1 MKRFFLLSLLT
12 ISIFA
17 KEEPNSVLSPLK
29 NEIKELKIKS
39 SEEKQ
44 KVNQY
49 DWLSDID
56 LSLSQSKDNEN
67 EKSKDYSLSLSQ
79 EVYNFGGISAKIDY
93 ANYLFKQESLK
104 IQMDNQDDLYL
115 LYSNIINLLVNNLT
129 IKQNIL
135 NTKNKEIEVNIK
147 KSQYKNG
154 ESDISELNDAI
165 MTKNLLEDTKMELM
179 LEKVKYQN
187 EIKKLTQYDVSDID
201 FPKVSLLNKDEFLA
215 NSSQK
220 RYTQIE
226 SKISQTQYQKTKS
239 SYLPSLK
246 INGSAGYNNSDT
258 TNNLDDY
265 YKYGASISIPLSYT
279 SSNDIQQSKL
289 IFLKNKKEEDLTYIE
304 LENTYETSY
313 ETIKQYEKR
322 INLALNDIKLYEEL
336 LQLNQEE
343 YNAGFKA
350 MEDVDTLKNS
360 KEIRQLDI
368 EKYKLYIKKE
378 ILFLYFQIS

>member
-1 MKRFFLLSLLT
+1 MKRFLLLISLSSL
-12 ISIFA
+12 IFA
-17 KEEPNSVLSPLK
+17 TEEPNSVLSPLK

-39 SEEKQ
+39 TEEKQ

-56 LSLSQSKDNEN
+56 LSFSQNKDNEN

-115 LYSNIINLLVNNLT
+115 LYSNIVNLLINNLT

-135 NTKNKEIEVNIK
+135 NSKNKEIEVNIK

-165 MTKNLLEDTKMELM
+165 MSKNLLEDTKMELM

-187 EIKKLTQYDVSDID
+187 EIKKLTEYDISNID

-220 RYTQIE
+220 RYIQIE
-226 SKISQTQYQKTKS
+226 SKISQTQYQKIKS

-313 ETIKQYEKR
+313 ETIKQYEQR

-350 MEDVDTLKNS
+350 IEDVDTLKNS

-378 ILFLYFQIS
+378 ILFLYFQMS

>member
-12 ISIFA
+12 ISVFA

-39 SEEKQ
+39 TEEKQ

-56 LSLSQSKDNEN
+56 LSLSQNKDNEN

-115 LYSNIINLLVNNLT
+115 LYSNIVNLLINNLT

-135 NTKNKEIEVNIK
+135 NSKNKEIEVNIK

-165 MTKNLLEDTKMELM
+165 MSKNLLEDTKMELM

-201 FPKVSLLNKDEFLA
+201 FPKVSLLNKEEFLA

-350 MEDVDTLKNS
+350 IEDVDTLKNS
-360 KEIRQLDI
+360 KEIRLLDI

>member
-1 MKRFFLLSLLT
+1 MKIFFLLSLLT
-12 ISIFA
+12 ISVFA

-39 SEEKQ
+39 TEEKQ

>member
-1 MKRFFLLSLLT
+1 MKIFFLLSLLT
-12 ISIFA
+12 ISVFA

-39 SEEKQ
+39 TEEKQ

-368 EKYKLYIKKE
+368 EKYKL
-378 ILFLYFQIS
+378 LNFRT

>member
-1 MKRFFLLSLLT
+1 MKRFLLP
-12 ISIFA
+12 IFFVSIVFA
-17 KEEPNSVLSPLK
+17 KEETSVLLPLK

-39 SEEKQ
+39 IEEKQ

-49 DWLSDID
+49 DWLSHID
-56 LSLSQSKDNEN
+56 LSVSQSKDNEN
-67 EKSKDYSLSLSQ
+67 FESKDYSLSLNQ

-93 ANYLFKQESLK
+93 ANYLFSQEALK

-135 NTKNKEIEVNIK
+135 NVKNKEIEVSIK

-154 ESDISELNDAI
+154 ESDISDLNDAI

-187 EIKKLTQYDVSDID
+187 EIKKLTSYDILNINLPDI
-201 FPKVSLLNKDEFLA
+201 SLISKEEFLDK
-215 NSSQK
+215 SSQK
-220 RYTQIE
+220 QYAQME

-336 LQLNQEE
+336 LRLNQEE

>member
-12 ISIFA
+12 ISVFA

-39 SEEKQ
+39 TEEKQ

-56 LSLSQSKDNEN
+56 LSLSQNKDNEN

-115 LYSNIINLLVNNLT
+115 LYSNIVNLLINNLT

-135 NTKNKEIEVNIK
+135 NSKNKEIEVNIK

-165 MTKNLLEDTKMELM
+165 MSKNLLEDTKMELI

-201 FPKVSLLNKDEFLA
+201 FPKVSLLNKEEFLA

-350 MEDVDTLKNS
+350 IEDVDTLKNS
-360 KEIRQLDI
+360 KEIRLLDI

>member
-1 MKRFFLLSLLT
+1 MKIFFLLSLLT
-12 ISIFA
+12 ISVFA

-165 MTKNLLEDTKMELM
+165 MTKNLLEDTNMELM

-239 SYLPSLK
+239 SYLPSIK

-304 LENTYETSY
+304 LENTYVTFY

>member
-1 MKRFFLLSLLT
+1 MKKILLLISLSSL
-12 ISIFA
+12 IFA
-17 KEEPNSVLSPLK
+17 KEETSVLLPLK

-39 SEEKQ
+39 IEEKQ

-49 DWLSDID
+49 NWLSNID
-56 LSLSQSKDNEN
+56 LSVSQSKDNEN
-67 EKSKDYSLSLSQ
+67 FESKDYSLSLTQ
-79 EVYNFGGISAKIDY
+79 EIYNFGGISAKIDY
-93 ANYLFKQESLK
+93 ANYLFSQEALK

-135 NTKNKEIEVNIK
+135 NVKNKEIEVSIK

-154 ESDISELNDAI
+154 ESDISDLNDAI
-165 MTKNLLEDTKMELM
+165 MSKNLLEDTKMELI

-187 EIKKLTQYDVSDID
+187 EIKKLTDYEISNID
-201 FPKVSLLNKDEFLA
+201 FPKVSFFSKEEFLNK
-215 NSSQK
+215 SSQK
-220 RYTQIE
+220 QYAQIE

-239 SYLPSLK
+239 SYLPSFK

-258 TNNLDDY
+258 NDNVDDY

-279 SSNDIQQSKL
+279 SSNNIQHSKL
-289 IFLKNKKEEDLTYIE
+289 IFLKNKKEEDLTYIK
-304 LENTYETSY
+304 LEKIYETSY
-313 ETIKQYEKR
+313 ETIKQYEQR
-322 INLALNDIKLYEEL
+322 INLAQNDIKLYEEL

-343 YNAGFKA
+343 YSAGFKA
-350 MEDVDTLKNS
+350 IEDVDTLKNS
-360 KEIRQLDI
+360 KEIRQIDI

>member
-1 MKRFFLLSLLT
+1 MKIFFLLSLLT
-12 ISIFA
+12 ISVFA

>member
-1 MKRFFLLSLLT
+1 MGQFS
-12 ISIFA
+12 
-17 KEEPNSVLSPLK
+17 
-29 NEIKELKIKS
+29 
-39 SEEKQ
+39 
-44 KVNQY
+44 
-49 DWLSDID
+49 
-56 LSLSQSKDNEN
+56 
-67 EKSKDYSLSLSQ
+67 
-79 EVYNFGGISAKIDY
+79 
-93 ANYLFKQESLK
+93 
-104 IQMDNQDDLYL
+104 
-115 LYSNIINLLVNNLT
+115 
-129 IKQNIL
+129 
-135 NTKNKEIEVNIK
+135 TKKFN
-147 KSQYKNG
+147 
-154 ESDISELNDAI
+154 
-165 MTKNLLEDTKMELM
+165 
-179 LEKVKYQN
+179 
-187 EIKKLTQYDVSDID
+187 
-201 FPKVSLLNKDEFLA
+201 
-215 NSSQK
+215 
-220 RYTQIE
+220 
-226 SKISQTQYQKTKS
+226 
-239 SYLPSLK
+239 LPSLK

>member
-1 MKRFFLLSLLT
+1 
-12 ISIFA
+12 
-17 KEEPNSVLSPLK
+17 
-29 NEIKELKIKS
+29 
-39 SEEKQ
+39 
-44 KVNQY
+44 
-49 DWLSDID
+49 
-56 LSLSQSKDNEN
+56 
-67 EKSKDYSLSLSQ
+67 
-79 EVYNFGGISAKIDY
+79 
-93 ANYLFKQESLK
+93 
-104 IQMDNQDDLYL
+104 L

-135 NTKNKEIEVNIK
+135 NTKNKEIEVSIK

-165 MTKNLLEDTKMELM
+165 MSKNLLEDTKMELM

-187 EIKKLTQYDVSDID
+187 EIKKLTQYDISNID

-220 RYTQIE
+220 KYTQIE
-226 SKISQTQYQKTKS
+226 SKISQTQYQKIKS
-239 SYLPSLK
+239 SYLPSIK

-258 TNNLDDY
+258 INNLDDY

>member
-49 DWLSDID
+49 DWLRDID

-187 EIKKLTQYDVSDID
+187 EIKKLTQYDISNID

-258 TNNLDDY
+258 INNLDDY

>member
-1 MKRFFLLSLLT
+1 MKIFFLLSLLT
-12 ISIFA
+12 ISVFA

-39 SEEKQ
+39 TEEKQ

-265 YKYGASISIPLSYT
+265 YQYGASISIPLSYT

>member
-12 ISIFA
+12 ISVFA

-187 EIKKLTQYDVSDID
+187 EIKKLTQYDISNID
-201 FPKVSLLNKDEFLA
+201 FPKVSLLNKEEFLA
-215 NSSQK
+215 NSSKK

-336 LQLNQEE
+336 LRLNQEE

>member
-1 MKRFFLLSLLT
+1 MKIFFLLSLLT
-12 ISIFA
+12 ISVFA

-49 DWLSDID
+49 DWLSNID
-56 LSLSQSKDNEN
+56 LSLSQSKNNEN
-67 EKSKDYSLSLSQ
+67 LENKDYSLSLTQ

-115 LYSNIINLLVNNLT
+115 LYSNIINLFVNNLN

-135 NTKNKEIEVNIK
+135 NTKNKEIEVSIK
-147 KSQYKNG
+147 KSHYTNG
-154 ESDISELNDAI
+154 ESDISDLNDAI
-165 MTKNLLEDTKMELM
+165 MSKNILEDAKMELI

-187 EIKKLTQYDVSDID
+187 EIKKLTSYDITNIN
-201 FPKVSLLNKDEFLA
+201 FPNISLIPKEEFLNK
-215 NSSQK
+215 SSQK
-220 RYTQIE
+220 QYAKMQ
-226 SKISQTQYQKTKS
+226 SQISQTQYQKTKS

-246 INGSAGYNNSDT
+246 INGTAGYSNSDSANDT
-258 TNNLDDY
+258 DEY
-265 YKYGASISIPLSYT
+265 YKYGASVSIPLSLT
-279 SSNDIQQSKL
+279 SSNDIQHSKL
-289 IFLKNKKEEDLTYIE
+289 VFLQNKKEEDLTYIE
-304 LENTYETSY
+304 LEKTYETSN
-313 ETIKQYEKR
+313 ETIKQYEQR

-350 MEDVDTLKNS
+350 IEDVITLKNS
-360 KEIRQLDI
+360 KEIRTLDI
-368 EKYKLYIKKE
+368 EKYKLNIKKE
-378 ILFLYFQIS
+378 ILFLYFQMS

>member
-115 LYSNIINLLVNNLT
+115 LYSNIVNLLINNLT

-135 NTKNKEIEVNIK
+135 NSKNKEIEVNIK

-165 MTKNLLEDTKMELM
+165 MSKNLLEDTKMELM

-313 ETIKQYEKR
+313 ETIKQYERR

-350 MEDVDTLKNS
+350 IEDVDTLKNS
-360 KEIRQLDI
+360 KEIRLLDI

>member
-1 MKRFFLLSLLT
+1 MKRFLLP
-12 ISIFA
+12 IFFVSIVFA
-17 KEEPNSVLSPLK
+17 KEETSVLLPLK

-39 SEEKQ
+39 IEEKQ

-56 LSLSQSKDNEN
+56 LSVSQSKDNEN
-67 EKSKDYSLSLSQ
+67 FESKDYSLSLNQ

-93 ANYLFKQESLK
+93 ANYLFSQEALK

-135 NTKNKEIEVNIK
+135 NVKNKEIEVSIK

-154 ESDISELNDAI
+154 ESDISDLNDAI

-187 EIKKLTQYDVSDID
+187 EIKKLTSYDILNINLPDI
-201 FPKVSLLNKDEFLA
+201 SLISKEEFLDK
-215 NSSQK
+215 SSQK
-220 RYTQIE
+220 QYAQME

-239 SYLPSLK
+239 SYLPSFK
-246 INGSAGYNNSDT
+246 INGTAGYNNSDT
-258 TNNLDDY
+258 NDNVDDY
-265 YKYGASISIPLSYT
+265 YKYGASVSIPLSLT
-279 SSNDIQQSKL
+279 SSNDIQHSKL
-289 IFLKNKKEEDLTYIE
+289 VFLQNKKEEDLTYIQ
-304 LENTYETSY
+304 LEKIYETSF
-313 ETIKQYEKR
+313 ETIKQYEQR
-322 INLALNDIKLYEEL
+322 INLAQNDIKLYEEL

-343 YNAGFKA
+343 YAAGFKA
-350 MEDVDTLKNS
+350 IEDVDTLKNS
-360 KEIRQLDI
+360 KEIRNLDI
-368 EKYKLYIKKE
+368 EKYKLNIKKE
-378 ILFLYFQIS
+378 ILFLYFQMG

>member
-1 MKRFFLLSLLT
+1 MKRFLLP
-12 ISIFA
+12 IFFVSIVFA
-17 KEEPNSVLSPLK
+17 KEETSVLLPLK

-39 SEEKQ
+39 IEEKQ

-49 DWLSDID
+49 DWLSHID
-56 LSLSQSKDNEN
+56 LSVSQSKDNEN
-67 EKSKDYSLSLSQ
+67 FESKDYSLSLNQ

-93 ANYLFKQESLK
+93 ANYLFSQEALK

-135 NTKNKEIEVNIK
+135 NVKNKEIEVSIK

-154 ESDISELNDAI
+154 ESDISDLNDAI

-187 EIKKLTQYDVSDID
+187 EIKKLTSYDISNINLPDI
-201 FPKVSLLNKDEFLA
+201 SLISKKEFLDK
-215 NSSQK
+215 SSQK
-220 RYTQIE
+220 QYAQME

-239 SYLPSLK
+239 SYLPSFK
-246 INGSAGYNNSDT
+246 INGTAGYNNSDT
-258 TNNLDDY
+258 NDNVDDY
-265 YKYGASISIPLSYT
+265 YKYGASVSIPLSLK
-279 SSNDIQQSKL
+279 SSNDIQHSKL
-289 IFLKNKKEEDLTYIE
+289 VFLQNKKEEDLTYIK
-304 LENTYETSY
+304 LEKIYETSF
-313 ETIKQYEKR
+313 ETIKQYEQR
-322 INLALNDIKLYEEL
+322 INLAQNDIKLYEEL

-343 YNAGFKA
+343 YAAGFKA
-350 MEDVDTLKNS
+350 IEDVDTLKNS

>member
-12 ISIFA
+12 ISVFA

-115 LYSNIINLLVNNLT
+115 LYSNIVNLLINNLT

-187 EIKKLTQYDVSDID
+187 EIKKLTQYDVSNID
-201 FPKVSLLNKDEFLA
+201 FPKVSFLNKDEFLA

-220 RYTQIE
+220 RYMQIE

-350 MEDVDTLKNS
+350 IEDVDTLKNS
-360 KEIRQLDI
+360 KEIRLLDI

>member
-12 ISIFA
+12 ISVFA

-56 LSLSQSKDNEN
+56 LSLSQNKDNEN

-115 LYSNIINLLVNNLT
+115 LYSNIVNLLINNLT

-135 NTKNKEIEVNIK
+135 NSKNKEIEVNIK

-165 MTKNLLEDTKMELM
+165 MSKNLLEDTKMELM

-201 FPKVSLLNKDEFLA
+201 FPKVSLLNKEEFLA
-215 NSSQK
+215 NSSKK

-265 YKYGASISIPLSYT
+265 YKYGASINIPLSYT

-313 ETIKQYEKR
+313 ETIKQYEQR
-322 INLALNDIKLYEEL
+322 IELALNDIKLYEEL

-350 MEDVDTLKNS
+350 IEDVDTLKNS
-360 KEIRQLDI
+360 KEIRTLDI
-368 EKYKLYIKKE
+368 KKYKLYIKKE

>member
-187 EIKKLTQYDVSDID
+187 EIKKLTQYDISNID

-215 NSSQK
+215 NSSKK

-336 LQLNQEE
+336 LRLNQEE

>member
-12 ISIFA
+12 ISVFA

-39 SEEKQ
+39 TEEKQ

-56 LSLSQSKDNEN
+56 LSLSQNKNNEN

-115 LYSNIINLLVNNLT
+115 LYSNIVNLLINNLT

-135 NTKNKEIEVNIK
+135 NSKNKEIEVNIK

-165 MTKNLLEDTKMELM
+165 MSKNLLEDTKMELM

-201 FPKVSLLNKDEFLA
+201 FPKVSLLNKEEFLA

-350 MEDVDTLKNS
+350 IEDVDTLKNS
-360 KEIRQLDI
+360 KEIRLLDI

>member
-12 ISIFA
+12 ISVFA

-115 LYSNIINLLVNNLT
+115 LYSNIINLLINNLT

-187 EIKKLTQYDVSDID
+187 EIKKLTQYDISNID

>member
-12 ISIFA
+12 ISVFA

-187 EIKKLTQYDVSDID
+187 EIKKLTQYDISNID

-215 NSSQK
+215 NSSKK

-336 LQLNQEE
+336 LRLNQEE

>member
-12 ISIFA
+12 ISVFA

-56 LSLSQSKDNEN
+56 LSLSQNKDNEN

-115 LYSNIINLLVNNLT
+115 LYSNIVNLLINNLT

-135 NTKNKEIEVNIK
+135 NSKNKEIEVNIK

-165 MTKNLLEDTKMELM
+165 MSKNLLEDTKMELM

-201 FPKVSLLNKDEFLA
+201 FPKVSLLNKEEFLA
-215 NSSQK
+215 NSSKK

-265 YKYGASISIPLSYT
+265 YKYGASINIPLSYT
-279 SSNDIQQSKL
+279 SSNDIQQTKL

-313 ETIKQYEKR
+313 ETIKQYEQR
-322 INLALNDIKLYEEL
+322 IELALNDIKLYEEL

-350 MEDVDTLKNS
+350 IEDVDTLKNS
-360 KEIRQLDI
+360 KEIRLLDI

>member
-17 KEEPNSVLSPLK
+17 KEELNSVLSPLK

-165 MTKNLLEDTKMELM
+165 MTKNLLEDTKMEVM

>member
-1 MKRFFLLSLLT
+1 MKRFLLLISLSSL
-12 ISIFA
+12 IFA
-17 KEEPNSVLSPLK
+17 TEEPNSVLSPLK

-56 LSLSQSKDNEN
+56 LSFSQNKDNEN

-115 LYSNIINLLVNNLT
+115 LYSNIINLLINNLT

-187 EIKKLTQYDVSDID
+187 EIKKLTQYDISNID

-220 RYTQIE
+220 KYTQIE
-226 SKISQTQYQKTKS
+226 SKISQTQYQKIKS
-239 SYLPSLK
+239 SYLPSIK

-258 TNNLDDY
+258 INNLDDY

-289 IFLKNKKEEDLTYIE
+289 IFLKNKKEEDLTYVE

>member
-1 MKRFFLLSLLT
+1 MKIFFLLSLLT
-12 ISIFA
+12 ISVFA

-39 SEEKQ
+39 TEEKQ

-135 NTKNKEIEVNIK
+135 NTKNKETEVNIK
-147 KSQYKNG
+147 KSQNKNG
-154 ESDISELNDAI
+154 KSDISELNDAI

-343 YNAGFKA
+343 YAAGFKA
-350 MEDVDTLKNS
+350 IEDVDTLKNS
-360 KEIRQLDI
+360 KEIRNLDI
-368 EKYKLYIKKE
+368 EKYKLNIKKE

>member
-1 MKRFFLLSLLT
+1 MKIFFLLSLLT
-12 ISIFA
+12 ISVFA

-39 SEEKQ
+39 TEEKQ

-226 SKISQTQYQKTKS
+226 SKISQTQYQKIKS

>member
-12 ISIFA
+12 ISVFA

-187 EIKKLTQYDVSDID
+187 EIKKLTQYDISNID

>member
-12 ISIFA
+12 ISVFA

-56 LSLSQSKDNEN
+56 LSLSQNKDNEN

-115 LYSNIINLLVNNLT
+115 LYSNIVNLLINNLT

-135 NTKNKEIEVNIK
+135 NSKNKEIEVNIK

-165 MTKNLLEDTKMELM
+165 MSKNLLEDTKMELM

-201 FPKVSLLNKDEFLA
+201 FPKVSLLNKEEFLA
-215 NSSQK
+215 NSSKK

-265 YKYGASISIPLSYT
+265 YKYGASINIPLSYT

-313 ETIKQYEKR
+313 ETIKQYEQR
-322 INLALNDIKLYEEL
+322 IELALNDIKLYEEL

-350 MEDVDTLKNS
+350 IEDVDTLKNS
-360 KEIRQLDI
+360 KEIRLLDI